1 MNQPHKVWAAGLGLL
16 VAGLLASCGG
26 DDTEGATDTETT
38 VQETPSQSDT
48 DAAAG
53 TEIATTETSLGT
65 FLVDGE
71 GASLYLFTQD
81 SPGKSVCEGDCLVAW
96 PPLEGEVTAGE
107 GVDESLIGSIER
119 SDGTIQ
125 ATYGEWPL
133 YYWIKD
139 KAAGDVTGQGV
150 GGVWY
155 VVDPKGKAIVT
166 AGQLITDS
174 SDLGTYLTDSQG
186 RTLYMFTNDSPG
198 KSVCEGD
205 CLVAWPPVVGEVTA
219 GEGVDP
225 SLIRSIERSDGTV
238 QATYA
243 EWPLYYWI
251 EDKKPGDTTGQGVG
265 DVWYVLS
272 PDGKIIKKV
281 PSAG

>member
-1 MNQPHKVWAAGLGLL
+1 
-16 VAGLLASCGG
+16 
-26 DDTEGATDTETT
+26 
-38 VQETPSQSDT
+38 
-48 DAAAG
+48 
-53 TEIATTETSLGT
+53 
-65 FLVDGE
+65 
-71 GASLYLFTQD
+71 
-81 SPGKSVCEGDCLVAW
+81 
-96 PPLEGEVTAGE
+96 
-107 GVDESLIGSIER
+107 
-119 SDGTIQ
+119 
-125 ATYGEWPL
+125 
-133 YYWIKD
+133 
-139 KAAGDVTGQGV
+139 
-150 GGVWY
+150 
-155 VVDPKGKAIVT
+155 VT

-225 SLIRSIERSDGTV
+225 SLIGSIERSDGTV